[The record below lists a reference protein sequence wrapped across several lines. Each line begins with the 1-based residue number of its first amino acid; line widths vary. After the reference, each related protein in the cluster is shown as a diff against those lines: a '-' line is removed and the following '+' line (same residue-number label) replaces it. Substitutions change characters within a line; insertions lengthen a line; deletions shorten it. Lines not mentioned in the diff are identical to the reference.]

1 MAAWALRCPNCNS
14 KFTHAPVEDTI
25 QNFYLPVKPTF
36 PADGKLIGCPNC
48 GHTHRY
54 QQCDLI
60 YEAAAS
66 A

>member
-14 KFTHAPVEDTI
+14 KFAHAPVANTLE
-25 QNFYLPVKPTF
+25 NYYLPIKPIF
-36 PADGKLIGCPNC
+36 PADGKLIHCPNC
-48 GHTHRY
+48 RHSHKY
-54 QQCDLI
+54 QQIDLI

>member
-14 KFTHAPVEDTI
+14 KFAQAPDEDTME
-25 QNFYLPVKPTF
+25 NYYLPRKPTF
-36 PADGKLIGCPNC
+36 PADGKLIDCPNC
-48 GHTHRY
+48 GHRHKY
-54 QQCDLI
+54 QQIDLI